1 MHSCYLVSKQ
11 TGSVAANVSSFN
23 NRNGNVLPQAGDYT
37 ADMVGALAKPATNDG
52 KRRVVVGDKL
62 VEEAIKQ
69 DEILDTATNITYVL
83 KLKLVFHISIQQIA
97 KMFNKYSHLRVAF
110 VYYSN
115 KVCHN

>member
-1 MHSCYLVSKQ
+1 MAEGTKP
-11 TGSVAANVSSFN
+11 ANVSSFN

-83 KLKLVFHISIQQIA
+83 KIEAGVPYLDPTNSEDVLINIATFGWLLFTIQIKCA
-97 KMFNKYSHLRVAF
+97 IIRL
-110 VYYSN
+110 
-115 KVCHN
+115 